1 MRWEDVL
8 GKFNGRRNEDYVKR
22 MGGEIPGDGEGTGG
36 EDVDRQVRPL
46 HVRSP
51 QLFSP
56 GCAYSYNHRH
66 RTYKYLDTL
75 LANQNSS
82 EGEATDH

>member
-36 EDVDRQVRPL
+36 RKGIGRC
-46 HVRSP
+46 VRSTWGP
-51 QLFSP
+51 PNFS
-56 GCAYSYNHRH
+56 A
-66 RTYKYLDTL
+66 
-75 LANQNSS
+75 LAAPI
-82 EGEATDH
+82 ATTIDIEHINI